1 MDRATVPGFIPDFK
15 EIPKN
20 GIQFKGKIVKCAG
33 CGKDV
38 YRRMSLIKRSKFIA
52 CSKSCASKVHN
63 KGKKPW
69 NKGKELHYD
78 VWNKGK
84 DNPDMAMEKHPGW
97 KGGRTNASG
106 GYITVREKTNMT
118 KLEHR
123 LVMEKHI
130 GRKLTSKEV
139 VHHID
144 EDRKNNHISNL
155 MLFAS
160 NSEHI
165 KHHAKLRRDEK
176 LKQNSYMGS

>member
-15 EIPKN
+15 EQSKN
-20 GIQFKGKIVKCAG
+20 GRFFKGKIVKCEG
-33 CGKDV
+33 CGKEV

-52 CSKSCASKVHN
+52 CSKSCASRVRT
-63 KGKKPW
+63 KGKTPW

-84 DNPDMAMEKHPGW
+84 EFFQIAMEKHPAW
-97 KGGRTNASG
+97 KGGKTNNG
-106 GYITVREKTNMT
+106 NGYITVREKSRIT

-123 LVMEKHI
+123 LVMEKYI
-130 GRKLTSKEV
+130 GRKLTKEEV

-144 EDRKNNHISNL
+144 ENRKNNHISNL
-155 MLFAS
+155 MLFKN

-165 KHHAKLRRDEK
+165 KHHAKLRRDAK
-176 LKQNSYMGS
+176 KQ

>member
-1 MDRATVPGFIPDFK
+1 MDRATVPGFIPDFN

-20 GIQFKGKIVKCAG
+20 GRPFKGKIVKCAG
-33 CGKDV
+33 CGKEV

-52 CSKSCASKVHN
+52 CSKSCASAVRG
-63 KGKKPW
+63 KGKTPW

-84 DNPDMAMEKHPGW
+84 ENPQIAMEKHPMW
-97 KGGRTNASG
+97 KGGRTHTAQ
-106 GYITVREKTNMT
+106 GYAVVRERTKVS

-123 LVMEKHI
+123 HVMELHL
-130 GRKLTSKEV
+130 GRKLTKEEV

-144 EDRKNNHISNL
+144 GNRKNNDISNL
-155 MLFAS
+155 MLFEN

-165 KHHAKLRRDEK
+165 KHHAKLRRDAK
-176 LKQNSYMGS
+176 FK